1 MEEHT
6 ATRVYENVDEQRQKD
21 NAKETSEMAYN
32 EVYIYTTVGN
42 HHLSTND
49 YDLQQNI
56 AYQPSTISKIPEV
69 KNGMAFNDEYE
80 ELQRNAG
87 RKNKDRGIK
96 MPELRS
102 TRKNEMRRAVQMMKT
117 ISLIISVIVNVV
129 MLLLVTTVAI
139 VGAIQNQ
146 PATGESTSIDIDSLK
161 SQYSQLA
168 TVARS
173 NISQLM
179 ELMHEAARNKTY
191 FNISQILS
199 QLDETNS
206 NVAPALNQLATIEVS
221 ISKINT
227 LLNRTNSDIHSAQS
241 QVSDLQLQL
250 HCGPGE
256 WRRVAYLNMS
266 DPTQQC
272 PSAWREYNTGGV
284 RACGRP
290 DSTEGSCAATTHSV
304 NLQFSRVCGRA
315 LAYQFGSTDAFNL
328 GTIDQAYVD
337 GISITH
343 GSPRVHIWTY
353 AAGATESGNSIIADN
368 CPCSSNGGISA
379 PSYVEDNYYCESANP
394 ENSFQHNHLFRDDK
408 LWDGQLCEDSCC
420 SGANTP
426 PWFSTNLPMT
436 TNDVIEVRICG
447 SERTF
452 NEDILLRVLE
462 MYVQ

>member
-6 ATRVYENVDEQRQKD
+6 ATHVYENVDEQRQKD

-32 EVYIYTTVGN
+32 EVYIYTSVGN

-56 AYQPSTISKIPEV
+56 AYQPSTISKTPEV

-87 RKNKDRGIK
+87 RKHKDRDIK
-96 MPELRS
+96 KSELRS
-102 TRKNEMRRAVQMMKT
+102 TRKDEIRRAVQMMKT
-117 ISLIISVIVNVV
+117 FLIISVIVNVV

-139 VGAIQNQ
+139 VGSTQNE

-179 ELMHEAARNKTY
+179 ELMHEAARY
-191 FNISQILS
+191 NISQILS

-206 NVAPALNQLATIEVS
+206 NVAPTLKQLSTFEVS
-221 ISKINT
+221 ISKINAQ
-227 LLNRTNSDIHSAQS
+227 LNRANSDIHSAQS

-250 HCGPGE
+250 YCGSGE
-256 WRRVAYLNMS
+256 WRQMAYLNMS

-272 PSAWREYNTGGV
+272 PSAWRECNTGGV

-290 DSTEGSCAATTHSV
+290 DATEGSCAATTNSV
-304 NLQFSRVCGRA
+304 NLQYSRVCGRV

-343 GSPRVHIWTY
+343 GSPREHIWTY
-353 AAGATESGNSIIADN
+353 AAGATESGNSIIMDN
-368 CPCSSNGGISA
+368 CPCSSHGGISA

-408 LWDGQLCEDSCC
+408 LWDGQQCEDSCC
-420 SGANTP
+420 TGANTP

-436 TNDVIEVRICG
+436 TNDAIEVHICG